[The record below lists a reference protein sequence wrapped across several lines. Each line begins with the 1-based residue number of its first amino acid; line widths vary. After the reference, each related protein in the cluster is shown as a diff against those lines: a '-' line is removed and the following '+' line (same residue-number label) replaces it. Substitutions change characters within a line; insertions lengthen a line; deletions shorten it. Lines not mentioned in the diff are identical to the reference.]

1 MFSRKWL
8 LAGIATLVAVAGVSL
23 LLFKPAIFQGRTDDQ
38 SGGDSLEMIES
49 LTPEIAALSE
59 NIRKS
64 PKDPGLYFARA
75 NAYFDFGN
83 MKYALADFEKAYRMD
98 STNAAHA
105 LGFSDCLFE
114 LNNAE
119 GAIAVLED
127 YLVHDPEN
135 VDILINLGIDYFL
148 LPKPEYQKAIDALNA
163 ALKVDIQNADA
174 YFYKGL
180 IYKESGEIDKA
191 ASNFQTAVEV
201 DPDYYDAYMQLG
213 LVYAGKKDPIAIEYF
228 DNAIALDSTSTEAHY
243 AKAKFLQDAGRI
255 NEAISFYRN
264 LITKNPQDAQ
274 AIYNLATVY
283 YGIDSI
289 DQAYRFYELAIRQ
302 APAKAMSYYGK
313 GLCAEELK
321 KRDEA
326 ISLYTQALNLD
337 PDLTEAEERLQQL
350 NAD

>member
-8 LAGIATLVAVAGVSL
+8 LGGIAALLAVAGVSL
-23 LLFKPAIFQGRTDDQ
+23 LIFKPALF
-38 SGGDSLEMIES
+38 SGKAEGQLSGDSLEMIES

-64 PKDPGLYFARA
+64 PEDPGLYFARA

-83 MKYALADFEKAYRMD
+83 MKYALADYEKAYRMD
-98 STNAAHA
+98 STTAAHA

-127 YLVHDPEN
+127 YLKHDQQN
-135 VDILINLGIDYFL
+135 IDILINLGIDYFL
-148 LPKPEYQKAIDALNA
+148 LPKPEYQKAIDALNE

-180 IYKESGEIDKA
+180 IYKESGDPDKA
-191 ASNFQTAVEV
+191 ASSFQTTVEV
-201 DPDYYDAYMQLG
+201 DPDYYDAWMQLG
-213 LVYAGKKDPIAIEYF
+213 LLYADKKDPLALKYF
-228 DNAIALDSTSTEAHY
+228 DNAISLDSTSSEAYY
-243 AKAKFLQDAGRI
+243 AKAKFMQDAGRI
-255 NEAISFYRN
+255 GEAVRFYRN
-264 LITKNPQDAQ
+264 LITKNPQDAE
-274 AIYNLATVY
+274 AIYNLATIY

-289 DQAYRFYELAIRQ
+289 TQAYRFYDLAIRQ

-337 PDLTEAEERLQQL
+337 PELTEAEERLEQL
-350 NAD
+350 NTN